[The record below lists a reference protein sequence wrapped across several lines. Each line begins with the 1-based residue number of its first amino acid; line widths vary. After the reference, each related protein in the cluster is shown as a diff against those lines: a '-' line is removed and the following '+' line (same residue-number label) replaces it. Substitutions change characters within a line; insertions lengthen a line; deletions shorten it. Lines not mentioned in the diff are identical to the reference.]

1 MNGDIDR
8 LLDGP
13 RAGFAWLGLIAII
26 VLVAAIGI
34 VCGQGPTATAVLA
47 AIAIFV
53 GMLVALATLSG
64 KKKKTSN
71 ILAVTAA
78 LSAFAGLLT
87 SQADTIQQLILKPDA
102 GTLLVAVVL
111 MVAFVLTIVLF
122 RYNHEND
129 EQGNRQDQ
137 APPVSATSDD
147 EPGE

>member
-13 RAGFAWLGLIAII
+13 RAVFAWLGLIAII

-53 GMLVALATLSG
+53 GMPVALATLSG

-87 SQADTIQQLILKPDA
+87 SQADTIQQLVLKPDA
-102 GTLLVAVVL
+102 GTLLVAVVP
-111 MVAFVLTIVLF
+111 MVAFVLAIILF
-122 RYNHEND
+122 RYNREND
-129 EQGNRQDQ
+129 E
-137 APPVSATSDD
+137 
-147 EPGE
+147 